1 MSKPAVSPEHFS
13 SLGDLLKYLRRR
25 AELTQRELAI
35 QVGYSDTQISRIEQN
50 QRAPDSATLLALF
63 VPALHLERETEWVSR
78 LLELAKQARLG
89 VAPAAKTAEPS
100 KPKNNL
106 PASLTTFIGR
116 EQEQKEI
123 IELIAQHR
131 LVTLTGSGGIGKTR
145 ISLSVGKHILDEYA
159 NGVWFIELAALSDP
173 ALVPQT
179 VASVLGL
186 GAQADVPHTQVLI
199 NFLRAKTT
207 LLILDNCEHLLD
219 ASAALTHTPL
229 KHCPHIKIL
238 ATSREALG
246 ILGEVHYRLPSLGL
260 PDIQQTLE
268 RFRAY
273 ESVRLFEERARLAQ
287 PDFTLTLENAAA
299 IAQICSRLDGIPLAI
314 ELAAARVTLFSTAQI
329 AARLDDRFSLLAGGS
344 RTNLPRQQTI
354 RASID
359 WSWNLLSDAERTVLR
374 RLTVFVGGWTL
385 KAAELVCGGSG
396 VDTQHVADL
405 LSHLVAKSLV
415 VVDPQLGRERRFH
428 LHETIRQYAREKLV
442 EAGEAQNTHER
453 HLRYVLELAELA
465 EPALHGPE
473 QMEWVRRI
481 NQERENIRAALDHA
495 AKTDLEGGLFLSGHL
510 VRFWRYGHFD
520 LGEGLRWVTEL
531 VQRPESHSF
540 PLARAK
546 ARYAQ
551 GQFLWNMQQFDT
563 ARSIAEECLAEFRAH
578 GDRQGEFFSL
588 MLLGDALQLLESME
602 KKTEIH
608 LQALTL
614 ARSMGDIWLQAIAL
628 ENLGWDQRDPARGQA
643 FWKES
648 IALLRRTGDRMI
660 LIPALAISGFT
671 FLLNGEL
678 EQAEHVLN
686 EAYEVNRE
694 IYDQQSEF
702 VLTGQAILA
711 SLHGE
716 YGRARAFLQEN
727 IDALAEAG
735 NRLGYLWGRARLA
748 YYVALR
754 EGSLTE
760 AHHILV
766 DVIEEFHA
774 GRNKSGLTFAMD
786 TMASLFAVINKPES
800 AARLIGWS
808 DATRKEIGDPR
819 PRLEQVD
826 VEQDI
831 AAIIAKIGI
840 LAYDVAYNA
849 GQSIPLDLAVA
860 YAVSDGGSLFS
871 ATSASN

>member
-13 SLGDLLKYLRRR
+13 SLGELLKYLRRR
-25 AELTQRELAI
+25 AELTQGELAM

-50 QRAPDSATLLALF
+50 QRTPDSATLLALF
-63 VPALHLERETEWVSR
+63 VPALHLERAPEWVSR

-89 VAPAAKTAEPS
+89 VAPDPKTAGAS
-100 KPKNNL
+100 KPKHNL
-106 PASLTTFIGR
+106 PVLLTTFIGR
-116 EQEQKEI
+116 EQQQKEI

-145 ISLSVGKHILDEYA
+145 TSLSVGKHILDEYA
-159 NGVWFIELAALSDP
+159 NGVWLIELAALSDP

-179 VASVLGL
+179 VASAFGL
-186 GAQADVPHTQVLI
+186 GAQSDVSHTQVLVT
-199 NFLRAKTT
+199 FLRAKTM

-219 ASAALTHTPL
+219 AAAALADTLL
-229 KHCPHIKIL
+229 KHCPQVKIL

-246 ILGEVHYRLPSLGL
+246 ILGEIRYRLPSLGL

-299 IAQICSRLDGIPLAI
+299 ITQICSRLDGIPLAI
-314 ELAAARVTLFSTAQI
+314 ELAAARVALLSVAQI

-344 RTNLPRQQTI
+344 RTDLPRQQTI

-374 RLTVFVGGWTL
+374 RLTVFVGGWVL
-385 KAAELVCGGSG
+385 NAAEFVCGDTG
-396 VDTQHVADL
+396 VDTQQVSEL
-405 LSHLVAKSLV
+405 LGQLVAKSLV
-415 VVDPQLGRERRFH
+415 VADPPLGRERRFH

-442 EAGEAQNTHER
+442 EASEAQHTYER
-453 HLRYVLELAELA
+453 HLGYVLELSESS
-465 EPALHGPE
+465 EPALHGPQ

-495 AKTDLEGGLFLSGHL
+495 AKTDLEAGLALSGHL
-510 VRFWRYGHFD
+510 IRFWRYGHFD
-520 LGEGLRWVTEL
+520 LGEGLRWVSEL
-531 VQRPESHSF
+531 VRRPESHAF

-551 GQFLWNMQQFDT
+551 GQFLWNMQRFDT
-563 ARSIAEECLAEFRAH
+563 ARSIAEECLAAFRAH

-588 MLLGDALQLLESME
+588 MLLGDALQFLESME
-602 KKTEIH
+602 RKTEIH
-608 LQALTL
+608 LQALAL
-614 ARSMGDIWLQAIAL
+614 ARTMADIWLQAIAL

-648 IALLRRTGDRMI
+648 ITLLRRTGDRMI

-678 EQAEHVLN
+678 DQADHLLS
-686 EAYEVNRE
+686 EAYAVNRE
-694 IYDQQSEF
+694 MYDQQSEF

-711 SLHGE
+711 SLRGE
-716 YGRARAFLQEN
+716 YGQARAFLQAN

-735 NRLGYLWGRARLA
+735 NRLGYAWGRARLA

-754 EGSLTE
+754 EGSVAE

-774 GRNKSGLTFAMD
+774 GQNKSGLAFVMD
-786 TMASLFAVINKPES
+786 KLAGLFVVIDKPEA

-831 AAIIAKIGI
+831 AAIIAKIGVAPYDM
-840 LAYDVAYNA
+840 AYAA
-849 GQSIPLDLAVA
+849 GQSMPLDRAVA
-860 YAVSDGGSLFS
+860 YAVNQSW
-871 ATSASN
+871 